1 MKRYFGTRLFHR
13 PAGNALPAVL
23 LMLGMLLNAAAQGGQ
38 QGDFEITSPKQRL
51 MAPVFELP
59 DMAASPVSLQDFRGK
74 VVVAHFWATFC
85 VPCLHEMPELES
97 LWQEYRDQGLVI
109 VGIAADRGDVAV
121 VREFSEKNGLTFP
134 VLHDADGLVRNRYE
148 VMALPMSYVIGRDGK
163 ISGRAVGGQAWNSPD
178 GRRVIEDL
186 LQSDSML

>member
-1 MKRYFGTRLFHR
+1 MKRFFDTRPFHR
-13 PAGNALPAVL
+13 QAGNGLPVVL
-23 LMLGMLLNAAAQGGQ
+23 LVLGMLINTGTHGGQ
-38 QGDFEITSPKQRL
+38 QGDFEITPPKQRL

-59 DMAASPVSLQDFRGK
+59 NLAASPVSLEDFRGK

-97 LWQEYRDQGLVI
+97 LWQQYRDQGLVI
-109 VGIAADRGDVAV
+109 VAIAADRGDVAV

-163 ISGRAVGGQAWNSPD
+163 ISGRAIGGQAWNSPD

-186 LQSDSML
+186 LQSDSLL

>member
-1 MKRYFGTRLFHR
+1 MKRFFDTHLFHR
-13 PAGNALPAVL
+13 QAGSGLPVVL
-23 LMLGMLLNAAAQGGQ
+23 LVLGMLINTGAHGGQ
-38 QGDFEITSPKQRL
+38 QGDFEITSPKERL

-59 DMAASPVSLQDFRGK
+59 NLAASPVSLEDFRGK

-97 LWQEYRDQGLVI
+97 LWQQYRDQGLVI
-109 VGIAADRGDVAV
+109 VAIAADRGDVAV

-148 VMALPMSYVIGRDGK
+148 VMALPMCYVIGRDGK
-163 ISGRAVGGQAWNSPD
+163 ISGRAIGGQAWNSPD

-186 LQSDSML
+186 LQSDSLL

>member
-1 MKRYFGTRLFHR
+1 MKRFINIRLFHR
-13 PAGNALPAVL
+13 QAGNGLPVVL
-23 LMLGMLLNAAAQGGQ
+23 LVLGMLINTGAHGGQ

-59 DMAASPVSLQDFRGK
+59 DLAASPVSLQDFRGK

-97 LWQEYRDQGLVI
+97 LWQQYRDQGLVI

-163 ISGRAVGGQAWNSPD
+163 ISGRAIGGQAWNSPG

-186 LQSDSML
+186 LQSDSLL